1 MNTDRDRIEGEGRN
15 PEATTGLPA
24 AGRVALIGALLL
36 ATLAACGTTTPSQ
49 AQRSASSTGSVAAV
63 PTSSSPSPA
72 SAASTPRTSIE
83 AADPS
88 ADVTPASIDIV
99 RIRVELAQD
108 RIALTMTLAA
118 VIPTDDPL
126 AGLLAYRFYLDTD
139 GDATWDHMAALEAA
153 PTGGFVPVL
162 VDRLPGRKREG
173 DRYPGTANVSGQVVS
188 MTVPLADMG
197 CPARIAVRASAEHTE
212 AGLTSRDEVPAAAT
226 EWLRVETGCPV
237 R

>member
-1 MNTDRDRIEGEGRN
+1 MNTDRDRIGGEGRN

-118 VIPTDDPL
+118 VIPTDPL

-153 PTGGFVPVL
+153 PNGDFVPVL

-173 DRYPGTANVSGQVVS
+173 AQYPGTADVSDQVVA
-188 MTVPLADMG
+188 MTVPLADIG
-197 CPARIAVRASAEHTE
+197 CPVRIAVRASAEHTE